1 MGLFNRKIVSVEI
14 LGTSSESR
22 KSASSS
28 LVRGAV
34 GGALLGPA
42 GLLAGG
48 LSGKNKTKNKTTF
61 LITYDD
67 GTSMNQTVED
77 NGILYNSYMAFI
89 NKKK

>member
-1 MGLFNRKIVSVEI
+1 MGLFNKKIVSVEI

-28 LVRGAV
+28 LMRGAV

-77 NGILYNSYMAFI
+77 NGILYNSYMSFI
-89 NKKK
+89 NKNK

>member
-1 MGLFNRKIVSVEI
+1 MGFFNKKIVSVELI
-14 LGTSSESR
+14 GSSTDTR

-28 LVRGAV
+28 LIRGAV

-48 LSGKNKTKNKTTF
+48 LSGKNKNTNQTTF

-67 GTSMNQTVED
+67 GTSMTRTVKN
-77 NGILYNSYMAFI
+77 NGIEFNMYMQQI
-89 NKKK
+89 NKNK

>member
-1 MGLFNRKIVSVEI
+1 MGLFNKKIVSVEI
-14 LGTSSESR
+14 LGTSNESR

-28 LVRGAV
+28 LMRGAV
-34 GGALLGPA
+34 GGALLEPA

-77 NGILYNSYMAFI
+77 NGILYNSYMSFI
-89 NKKK
+89 NKNK